1 MNSELYNLIIGKKDK
16 QYTIN
21 YLIKKNIINI
31 EEITSEVIKTNDP
44 KIIYYAA
51 KNIEGISIY
60 ELALALTKAKN
71 TQDKALYICYFA
83 NDINGAPI
91 DILFNA
97 IEKTGN
103 RSLINDFKKNI
114 LSKRIATLQDIVR
127 LAEEDNEEELE
138 KNKEDICELLGL
150 PNKNKTKTRRR
161 LFNKE

>member
-31 EEITSEVIKTNDP
+31 EEVTSEVIKTNDP

-97 IEKTGN
+97 IYLLTIGAVHAYVL
-103 RSLINDFKKNI
+103 SL
-114 LSKRIATLQDIVR
+114 LV
-127 LAEEDNEEELE
+127 
-138 KNKEDICELLGL
+138 
-150 PNKNKTKTRRR
+150 
-161 LFNKE
+161 